1 MMPVITI
8 TISGGSEE
16 WRGKAM
22 ELLALDAE
30 RLFET
35 FAVTVDRQDDTLTVT
50 TTLAE

>member
-1 MMPVITI
+1 MMPIITI

-22 ELLALDAE
+22 QLLAFDAE
-30 RLFET
+30 QLFDT
-35 FAVTVDRQDDTLTVT
+35 FAVTVDHQDDTLTVT